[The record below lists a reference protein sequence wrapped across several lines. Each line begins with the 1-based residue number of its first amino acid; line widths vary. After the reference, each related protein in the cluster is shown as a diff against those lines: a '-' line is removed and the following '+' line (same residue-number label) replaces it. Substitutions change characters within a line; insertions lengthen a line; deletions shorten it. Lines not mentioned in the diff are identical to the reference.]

1 MADLDQINKLLRE
14 QVELRSKIARL
25 NGEIISAGE
34 QEVAVLQ
41 KQQSLAKE
49 IQAAALQEYERKQ
62 NSNDLTNDG
71 LAKLNK
77 FMEYQRRSLDM
88 ELRRGDIN

>member
-25 NGEIISAGE
+25 NGDIISAGE

-41 KQQSLAKE
+41 KQQSLAK
-49 IQAAALQEYERKQ
+49 R
-62 NSNDLTNDG
+62 NPS
-71 LAKLNK
+71 
-77 FMEYQRRSLDM
+77 RSAT
-88 ELRRGDIN
+88 GI